1 MTNTNFNISD
11 IQIVCNFM
19 IFRDIQAVDQLTA
32 AADTQVINSLIDK
45 VDPSILEATNQA
57 PLTMSNIASNTLIS

>member
-57 PLTMSNIASNTLIS
+57 ALTMSNIASNTLIS

>member
-32 AADTQVINSLIDK
+32 ASDTQVINSLIDK

-57 PLTMSNIASNTLIS
+57 ALTMSNIASNTLIS